1 MTFLDVDAWQRLQ
14 ELQEQRLELS
24 EARAE
29 AERLRGSAEE
39 LRGRLRSSERQRMGA
54 EIAWRRLQND
64 LERQSQSHG
73 KELTLE
79 QLVKSLAALE
89 LRQVDL
95 KGEERQ
101 QAKRKLMLRWHPET
115 LALNCSISF
124 NFPLLQL

>member
-1 MTFLDVDAWQRLQ
+1 MTSLDVDAWRLQ

-64 LERQSQSHG
+64 LERQSHG
-73 KELTLE
+73 EEITLD

-95 KGEERQ
+95 KGERQ